1 MKPLLTVFFILFLLG
16 GLSAR
21 PQETRIQDPST
32 TIGSM
37 VGTPT
42 PNNGYPTH
50 RDEAVWQESDWQPLA
65 HTDVTYD
72 SDGKVTSEIIT
83 YTDGEQYR
91 YIYEGDNEHS
101 YTYCSK
107 YTGEDWE
114 PFSREVSDL
123 DPATGI
129 EYHYIREMY
138 IDGFWYKV
146 MEWNAWLEFLE
157 GRLGRRTVSEYNEE
171 TKQTEYTYRYTYTY
185 LESGSCSSMTTEKY
199 TDGTFVNY
207 VKDDYSWLNE
217 LQYAQVLQSHWTGT
231 AWLQNGK
238 FEYNWIDDH
247 SYIWTYFTRLN
258 ETSPWNPFLRLTDR
272 FDERGNQVEYLQ
284 ERYMNQLWTLTFG
297 SQYILTYE
305 GTNLTEKIA
314 QDWQSGGLKSGSG
327 EWVNAYR
334 IVYSDF
340 LNLGTG
346 DLQSTSLQMTCYPVP
361 AGDQLTIEI
370 HSVDPTSKTLML
382 TNLRGQ
388 PIREETVSP
397 LSSVVSWDITGLPA
411 GIYLIRLTDPSGRN
425 LLREIIKY

>member
-1 MKPLLTVFFILFLLG
+1 LIFLLR
-16 GLSAR
+16 GLSVQSQEIRIPDR
-21 PQETRIQDPST
+21 PDRPGSLIST
-32 TIGSM
+32 Q
-37 VGTPT
+37 T

-50 RDEAVWQESDWQPLA
+50 RDESVWQESDWQPMA

-91 YIYEGDNEHS
+91 FIYEGDGEHS

-107 YTGEDWE
+107 FTGEEWE
-114 PFSREVSDL
+114 PFSREVSDF

-146 MEWNAWLEFLE
+146 LEWNAWLEFLE
-157 GRLGRRTVSEYNEE
+157 GRLGRRTVSEYNQD

-185 LESGSCSSMTTEKY
+185 LESGSCSSMVTEKF
-199 TDGTFVNY
+199 TDGNFVNY
-207 VKDDYSWLNE
+207 IKEDYSWLNE
-217 LQYAQVLQSHWTGT
+217 FQYDQVLQSHWTGA

-238 FEYNWIDDH
+238 FEYDWTDDQ
-247 SYIWTYFTRLN
+247 SYTWTYFTRLN

-314 QDWQSGGLKSGSG
+314 RDWQSGGLKSGSG

-346 DLQSTSLQMTCYPVP
+346 TLQLASLQMNCYPVP
-361 AGDQLTIEI
+361 ADDLLRIEI
-370 HSVDPTSKTLML
+370 NSTLASPKTLEL
-382 TNLRGQ
+382 TSLTGQ
-388 PIREETVSP
+388 PVRKEVFDAM
-397 LSSVVSWDITGLPA
+397 SSVFTWEISDLPG
-411 GIYLIRLTDPSGRN
+411 GIYLLRLTGENNMR
-425 LLREIIKY
+425 IIHKIVKE